1 MSFAKQSGLIVLT
14 SHAESSV
21 ESVTA
26 DMADIKVSE
35 PTPSHSKPVPDTS
48 TSVGAASAHKHDDI
62 EEEETETAE
71 DRAKR
76 EAELSKIYADLAK
89 EDDRC
94 WLVDCH
100 HCCSSCA
107 CFPVAISC
115 HARQLHMQHDARRLL
130 LLNTFTPLDI
140 HPVKDAHCGAA
151 GCADM
156 GTLST

>member
-1 MSFAKQSGLIVLT
+1 MSLAVALQRFLTVCEFAKQTGLIVLT
-14 SHAESSV
+14 SHAESSI

-26 DMADIKVSE
+26 DVADIKVSE

-48 TSVGAASAHKHDDI
+48 TSAGAASAHKHDDT

-94 WLVDCH
+94 WLVVYH

-107 CFPVAISC
+107 CYLVARSPF
-115 HARQLHMQHDARRLL
+115 HAMHVNCICSMMH
-130 LLNTFTPLDI
+130 
-140 HPVKDAHCGAA
+140 AA
-151 GCADM
+151 Y
-156 GTLST
+156 